1 MAPTGTLSFTPDLDL
16 TRDAL
21 ASSTLNHGLMV
32 LGDRWT
38 VAVLMGAFTGVQ
50 RFDEW
55 QSRLGIARPTLA
67 NRLKALVAMGLMR
80 QRAYQQRPQ
89 RLGYH
94 LTSAGLRLYDHVL
107 MIWMWEKRWG
117 TRQAALPARLQHR
130 SCGHSFMPV
139 LACSD
144 CGGKAGINDLRFSLK
159 VNPVLLQQAAPTGR
173 TSRLSATDT
182 TGMGL
187 GQRVDRWSLLIV
199 TAVVIGCHYF
209 DQLCHVLGI
218 ASSVLS
224 RRLAG
229 MVDSG
234 LLLSQPDQGDA
245 RRNVYRLTPASR
257 DLFGY
262 LVCFATWASR
272 DYLHQPSSIRPT
284 HKGCGHAFFPQVLC
298 SACSQPLKPWD
309 VAFTAV
315 AA

>member
-1 MAPTGTLSFTPDLDL
+1 MPPAVAFSFTPDLDL

-55 QSRLGIARPTLA
+55 QSRLGIPRPTLA
-67 NRLKALVAMGLMR
+67 NRLKSLVAMGLMR

-89 RLGYH
+89 RLAYH
-94 LTSAGLRLYDHVL
+94 LPRAGLKLYDQVL

-117 TRQAALPARLQHR
+117 TRQASLPEKLLHHT
-130 SCGHSFMPV
+130 CGRGFVPV
-139 LACSD
+139 LACSA
-144 CGGKAGINDLRFSLK
+144 CGGKAGMNDLRFSLK
-159 VNPVLLQQAAPTGR
+159 VNPALLATAAQAGR
-173 TSRLSATDT
+173 TPRLSATDA

-224 RRLAG
+224 RRLSG
-229 MVDSG
+229 MVESG
-234 LLLSQPDQGDA
+234 LLLSQPDLNDA
-245 RRNVYRLTPASR
+245 RRNVYRLTPSSR

-262 LVCFATWASR
+262 LVCFSTWASR

-284 HKGCGHAFFPQVLC
+284 HQACGQAFVPHAVC
-298 SACSQPLKPWD
+298 SACSQPLQPWD
-309 VAFTAV
+309 VSFDPAPT
-315 AA
+315 

>member
-1 MAPTGTLSFTPDLDL
+1 MAPTVTLRFTPDLDL

-80 QRAYQQRPQ
+80 QRAYQQRPL

-159 VNPVLLQQAAPTGR
+159 VNPVLLQQAAPSGR

-262 LVCFATWASR
+262 LVCFSTWASR

-284 HKGCGHAFFPQVLC
+284 HKSCGHAFFPQVLC

>member
-1 MAPTGTLSFTPDLDL
+1 MPPTVTLSFTPDLDL

-50 RFDEW
+50 RFDDW
-55 QSRLGIARPTLA
+55 QTRLAIPRPTLA

-89 RLGYH
+89 RFAYH
-94 LTSAGLRLYDHVL
+94 LTSAGLKLYDHVL

-117 TRQAALPARLQHR
+117 TRRASLPEKLVHR
-130 SCGHSFMPV
+130 ACGRNFVPV
-139 LACSD
+139 LACSA
-144 CGGKAGINDLRFSLK
+144 CGGKTGMSDLTFSLK
-159 VNPVLLQQAAPTGR
+159 VNPVLLATAAQAGR
-173 TSRLSATDT
+173 TSRLSATDA

-199 TAVVIGCHYF
+199 AAVVIGCHYF

-229 MVDSG
+229 MVESG
-234 LLLSQPDQGDA
+234 LLLSQPDLGDA

-257 DLFGY
+257 DLFAY
-262 LVCFATWASR
+262 LVCFSTWASR
-272 DYLHQPSSIRPT
+272 EYLHQPSSIRPT
-284 HKGCGHAFFPQVLC
+284 HKACGHAFFPQVVC
-298 SACSQPLKPWD
+298 SACSQPLKPWE
-309 VAFTAV
+309 VSFAPLPA
-315 AA
+315 